1 MRMNRHAMI
10 VIAAVTTVAF
20 GLGAQAVGAAGG
32 QAIGNWQLNE
42 SRGATT
48 LIDSSGNGR
57 NGTIGNKVELGR
69 TSDGAIY
76 HKFPYVSSQAPS
88 DPGRTHLIPSS
99 PALNPGTEDFAV
111 EVRFRTTVNDGNIVQ
126 KGQSGGGGLWKM
138 ELHNGG
144 YGACVFKGTS
154 ASIGMSSNNK
164 LSDGKWHVLRC
175 ERTRTGAALYVD
187 GLLQSRPRTW
197 SGDIQNNWEF
207 VIGGKSRCTSAGV
220 GCDYYRGD
228 LDYVR
233 LERMNGSTA
242 TTTTTTRPPTTTTT
256 RPPTTTTTRP
266 PTTTTTTTRP
276 PTTTTTRPPT
286 TATTSLPAPP
296 TTSPPATT
304 TTTTTPPVVK

>member
-1 MRMNRHAMI
+1 MRMSRHTMI

-20 GLGAQAVGAAGG
+20 GLGAQTVGAVGG
-32 QAIGNWQLNE
+32 QAIGDWQLNE

-48 LIDSSGNGR
+48 LIDSSGNGHH
-57 NGTIGNKVELGR
+57 GTIGNKVELGR
-69 TSDGAIY
+69 TSEGATY
-76 HKFPYVSSQAPS
+76 HKFPYVSSREPS

-99 PALNPGTEDFAV
+99 SALNPGVDDFAV

-126 KGQSGGGGLWKM
+126 KGQSGGRGFWKM
-138 ELHNGG
+138 ELHRGG
-144 YGACVFKGTS
+144 YGACVFQGTA
-154 ASIGMSSNNK
+154 ASIGMSSDAK

-175 ERTRTGAALYVD
+175 ERTRNSASLYVD
-187 GLLQSRPRTW
+187 GVLQSKPRRW

-220 GCDYYRGD
+220 ECDYYRGD

-233 LERMNGSTA
+233 LERMSGSTPTTTTTRPPTTTTTTTTRPPETTTTRPP

-256 RPPTTTTTRP
+256 TTTTTRP

-276 PTTTTTRPPT
+276 P
-286 TATTSLPAPP
+286 A
-296 TTSPPATT
+296 T